1 MNRVLLF
8 LFCVAATP
16 AMAQLRADTNEWSL
30 DLFVVGSKHYG
41 FEGGASA
48 RNHGGAGIGLSVR
61 RNLNDYFAVGVDAT
75 LSEFDYRAGVA
86 PGAGNAAAGFQRD
99 GDMETA
105 GLRLHA
111 IWNLL
116 ARPIT
121 PFFTAGA
128 GVLFLDPNLESDP
141 PANACWIY
149 PWYGEVCGDR
159 APKGNLARFTYG
171 VGAGVRYD
179 LPRDQGF
186 VRALVGGEW
195 IHFSEA
201 LSPVGYVQFRAD
213 FGLRF

>member
-1 MNRVLLF
+1 
-8 LFCVAATP
+8 
-16 AMAQLRADTNEWSL
+16 MAWSGQTYAQSRADTNEWSL
-30 DLFVVGSKHYG
+30 DLFIVGSKHYV

-48 RNHGGAGIGLSVR
+48 RNHGGGGIGLSVT
-61 RNLNDYFAVGVDAT
+61 RNLNEYFAVGVEAT

-99 GDMETA
+99 GDMDSA
-105 GLRLHA
+105 GLRFHA
-111 IWNLL
+111 TWNLL

-121 PFFTAGA
+121 PFLTAGA
-128 GVLFLDPNLESDP
+128 GVVFLDPNLESDP

-149 PWYGEVCGDR
+149 PWYGEVCGDK
-159 APKGNLARFTYG
+159 APKGNLARFTYA
-171 VGAGVRYD
+171 VGAGVRHD
-179 LPRDQGF
+179 LPRDLGF
-186 VRALVGGEW
+186 VRIFVGGEW

>member
-1 MNRVLLF
+1 MTRIMFF

-30 DLFVVGSKHYG
+30 DLFVVGSKHYE

-48 RNHGGAGIGLSVR
+48 RNHGGGGIGLTLT
-61 RNLNDYFAVGVDAT
+61 RNLNDYLAVGVEAT

-86 PGAGNAAAGFQRD
+86 PGAGNAAAGFQRE
-99 GDMETA
+99 GSMETA
-105 GLRLHA
+105 GLRFHA
-111 IWNLL
+111 TWNLL
-116 ARPIT
+116 ARAIT
-121 PFFTAGA
+121 PFLTAGA
-128 GVLFLDPNLESDP
+128 GVVFLDPNLESDP

-149 PWYGEVCGDR
+149 PWYGEVCGDK
-159 APKGNLARFTYG
+159 APRSNLARFAYG

-179 LPRDQGF
+179 LPRDLGF
-186 VRALVGGEW
+186 IRAFVGGEW

-201 LSPVGYVQFRAD
+201 LSPVGYAQFRAD

>member
-1 MNRVLLF
+1 VNRIILLM
-8 LFCVAATP
+8 LCVTAMPAT
-16 AMAQLRADTNEWSL
+16 AQMRAHTNEWSL
-30 DLFVVGSKHYG
+30 DLFIVGSKHYV
-41 FEGGASA
+41 FEGGANA
-48 RNHGGAGIGLSVR
+48 RNHGGGGIGLTMT
-61 RNLNDYFAVGVDAT
+61 RNLNDYFAVGLQGT

-99 GDMETA
+99 GDMDTA
-105 GLRLHA
+105 GLRFHA
-111 IWNLL
+111 TWNLL

-121 PFFTAGA
+121 PFLMAGA
-128 GVLFLDPNLESDP
+128 GVVFLDPNLESDP

-149 PWYGEVCGDR
+149 PWYGEVCGDK

-171 VGAGVRYD
+171 VGAGVRHD
-179 LPRDQGF
+179 LPRDLGF
-186 VRALVGGEW
+186 IRASIGGEW